1 MRIGVMCSGGDAP
14 GMNPCLRGIVRAAV
28 SSNNEV
34 IGFMH
39 GWQGIVHE
47 EIFTSP
53 VGEKTMSLRSVSGLS
68 MQGGTILHSSRCPE
82 FRKAEGMKKA
92 ADNLRKHRID
102 ALLTIGG
109 NGTLRGANEFA
120 EYWDGQIIGLP
131 GTIDN
136 DLLGTDF
143 TIGFSTAVQTAV
155 EAVDKLRDTAGSHD
169 RMFLVEVMGR
179 HSGYIALFTA
189 IAAGAEYALI
199 PEQETRLPRVVEYL
213 HQLKERG
220 KTSLIMVVAE
230 GDDQGGAEKINK
242 ELKEAGCPFSTR
254 VVVLGHLQRGGR
266 PVSADRILASELGHY
281 AVKSLLEGETKKLAG
296 KIGDDLVT
304 TPIEESFAGHKTV
317 PQEMIDLLDVM
328 AS

>member
-1 MRIGVMCSGGDAP
+1 
-14 GMNPCLRGIVRAAV
+14 
-28 SSNNEV
+28 
-34 IGFMH
+34 MH

-47 EIFTSP
+47 KIYTSP
-53 VGEKTMSLRSVSGLS
+53 WGEEAMSLRSVSGLS

-82 FRKAEGMKKA
+82 FREPEGMKKA
-92 ADNLRKHRID
+92 AENLRKHRID

-109 NGTLRGANEFA
+109 NGTLRGALEFSD
-120 EYWDGQIIGLP
+120 YWDGQIIGLP

-136 DLLGTDF
+136 DLLGTDY

-189 IAAGAEYALI
+189 IAAGAEYALV
-199 PEQETRLPRVVEYL
+199 PEQPTEIPAIVDYL
-213 HQLKERG
+213 HQLKHRG

-230 GDDQGGAEKINK
+230 GDDQGGAEKTNEDLQK
-242 ELKEAGCPFSTR
+242 AGCPFSTR

-266 PVSADRILASELGHY
+266 PVPADRILASELGHFS
-281 AVKSLLEGETKKLAG
+281 VKSLLEGETKKVAG
-296 KIGDDLVT
+296 KIADRLVL
-304 TPIEESFAGHKTV
+304 TPIEESFSGHKTV